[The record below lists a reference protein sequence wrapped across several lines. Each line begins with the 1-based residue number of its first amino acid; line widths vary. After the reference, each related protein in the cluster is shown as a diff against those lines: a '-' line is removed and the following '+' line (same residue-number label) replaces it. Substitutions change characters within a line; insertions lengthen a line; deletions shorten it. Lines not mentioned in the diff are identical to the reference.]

1 LRENNMELDLSDLH
15 LPRQQQTL
23 IALVLGI
30 GLLLSGVAGWRFT
43 PVDTAGTPQVLTWS
57 EWHVLRAAREY
68 RAERARLQREA
79 GGLAELL
86 NHSPDPVR
94 AQITAERITRAYA
107 EGQPALERPRQ
118 LVIAAAVAVQ
128 DWSVGAISLSEAQE
142 ALQEAV
148 GALQDASQEP

>member
-1 LRENNMELDLSDLH
+1 MELDLSDLH

-43 PVDTAGTPQVLTWS
+43 PIDATGTPQVLTWS

-68 RAERARLQREA
+68 RAELAHLQREVDMLA
-79 GGLAELL
+79 GLLAQ
-86 NHSPDPVR
+86 SADPVR
-94 AQITAERITRAYA
+94 AQITAERITRSYA
-107 EGQPALERPRQ
+107 NGQPAMERPRQ

-128 DWSVGAISLSEAQE
+128 DWSVGAISLSEAQQ
-142 ALQEAV
+142 AVQEAV
-148 GALQDASQEP
+148 VALQDASQEP

>member
-1 LRENNMELDLSDLH
+1 MELDLSDLH
-15 LPRQQQTL
+15 LPHQQQTL
-23 IALVLGI
+23 IALFLGI

-43 PVDTAGTPQVLTWS
+43 PVDAAGTPQVLTWS

-68 RAERARLQREA
+68 RTELARLQREVD
-79 GGLAELL
+79 GLAGLL
-86 NHSPDPVR
+86 AQSADPVR
-94 AQITAERITRAYA
+94 AQITAEHITRSFA

-128 DWSVGAISLSEAQE
+128 EWSVGVISLSEAQQ

-148 GALQDASQEP
+148 SALQDASQEP